1 MAEAEIEI
9 QSLKERLQD
18 ADALPSDIRGYH
30 RRTKH
35 APTRYALGPAFL
47 DWTSQPSPFRR
58 FNGAPR
64 IELPLRDR
72 EETAPF
78 PGPALRPAP
87 LDRMALGLFLELGF
101 GISAW
106 KSYEGATWALRNN
119 PSSGNLH
126 PTEVYLLANAAE
138 GLDECAALYHYAQE
152 EHALERRAIL
162 EAPIVLPQGGFVL
175 GLSSVPWRESWKYG
189 ERAFRYCQLDVG
201 HAIAAAAQAGAA
213 LGWRVHLLC
222 EPGDADIAALLGLD
236 RPDASHRREEEHP
249 DALLW
254 IAADGNP
261 SPAIDVSSLIRAS
274 RTWTGAANRL
284 SDDHDGWPLVDRA
297 ARLCVKP
304 RTPTLE
310 PLSRVAPKPAF
321 PFPLPD
327 IGRVVRRRR
336 SAQRMD
342 GVARLSRE
350 AFCAMLTSTLPGGE
364 PCMAPFPWPPRL
376 NLLLFV
382 HRVEGVEPGL
392 YLLQRDAETTARL
405 REMSALALLWTPIEI
420 GPLKLFRLRR
430 GAVEREASMN
440 ACRQAIA
447 GKGCFAVAMIADF
460 DRTLQEDGGFGYRR
474 LHWEAGAIGQALYLW
489 SSAIGLSGT
498 GIGCFFDDEIHA
510 MLGLSPE
517 QYAFQ
522 DVYHFTVGAAL
533 EDPRMLTLPAYPEEM
548 HERT

>member
-1 MAEAEIEI
+1 MAEAETEI
-9 QSLKERLQD
+9 QNLREGLLD
-18 ADALPSDIRGYH
+18 ADALPNDIRGYH

-35 APTRYALGPAFL
+35 ALTRYALGPAFL

-58 FNGAPR
+58 FDGAPR
-64 IELPLRDR
+64 IELPLRDH

-78 PGPALRPAP
+78 PGPALRSAAI
-87 LDRMALGLFLELGF
+87 DHRALGLFLELGF

-106 KSYEGATWALRNN
+106 KSYEGSTWALRNN

-126 PTEVYLLANAAE
+126 PTEIYLLTNAAD
-138 GLDECAALYHYAQE
+138 GLGEYAALHHYAPE
-152 EHALERRAIL
+152 DHALERRGL
-162 EAPIVLPQGGFVL
+162 FERPDVLPQGGFVL

-201 HAIAAAAQAGAA
+201 HAIGAAAQAAAA
-213 LGWRVHLLC
+213 LGWRAHLLC
-222 EPGDADIAALLGLD
+222 EPGDAEIAALLGLD
-236 RPDASHRREEEHP
+236 RADASHRREEEHP

-254 IAADGNP
+254 IATDANAP
-261 SPAIDVSSLIRAS
+261 PVIDVARLAQAP

-284 SDDHDGWPLVDRA
+284 SEDHDGWPLVDRA
-297 ARLCVKP
+297 ARLCVKT
-304 RTPTLE
+304 RTPALE
-310 PLSRVAPKPAF
+310 QVSRIAPKPAF

-342 GVARLSRE
+342 GVARLSHE
-350 AFCAMLTSTLPGGE
+350 AFCAMLTATLPGAE
-364 PCMAPFPWPPRL
+364 PCLAPFSWPARL

-382 HRVEGVEPGL
+382 HRVDGVEPGL
-392 YLLQRDAETTARL
+392 YLLQRDAEAVARL

-447 GKGCFAVAMIADF
+447 GKGCFSVAMIADF

-489 SSAIGLSGT
+489 ASAIGLSGT
-498 GIGCFFDDEIHA
+498 GIGCFFDNEIHA

-517 QYAFQ
+517 QYDFQ
-522 DVYHFTVGAAL
+522 DVYHFTIGAAL
-533 EDPRMLTLPAYPEEM
+533 EDARMLTLPAYPEELR
-548 HERT
+548 ERT